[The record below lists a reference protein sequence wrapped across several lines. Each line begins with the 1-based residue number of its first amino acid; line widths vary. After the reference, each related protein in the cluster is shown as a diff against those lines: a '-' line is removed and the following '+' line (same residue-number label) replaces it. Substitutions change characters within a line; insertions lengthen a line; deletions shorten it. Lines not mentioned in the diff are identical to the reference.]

1 MLKRCISGLLGLAL
15 VASAW
20 ADPSYQEVKKRGDTA
35 LAKKDYSS
43 AIRHFEKLIYLYPG
57 RADAHNALGFACYL
71 DGRYEKGILQ
81 FKQALSYEPGHPA
94 AQNNL
99 LLAVGKLAVEQT
111 RELEFAEAIGLLAA
125 HETLYPNQ
133 PQSLVLRF
141 SRGQLEF
148 YRGNEKAG
156 LSVWQSLAARVPTSG
171 TARFVEAHK
180 LYQSGKLKEAL
191 TAMNAAVAKLPKEP
205 VVRNYLALILAD
217 LGKLKE
223 AAAQLRKAQAE
234 NPPYID
240 LYLNQAA
247 VMLRL
252 GQLEE
257 ATAQVIKARDL
268 RPDFASVHLW
278 MAALHRHGGNAEAA
292 SKELGLAW
300 GEAAADTSS
309 AVLITG
315 EVGQR
320 LWLDQKPVGSSPL
333 GLFLTPG
340 KHKLKWMA
348 AGKPAQ
354 VVELEAAPDQLLTVD
369 LAQGAQPQAAPVQS
383 QLPTRAAARSF
394 ALRDQNNRFWR
405 SFQHF
410 HRRPVLLMFWKVD
423 DGDNQATMNAL
434 SALGSRYTAEIG
446 FAVIHTNPEKKNQ
459 ALSQMM
465 TLPATYARLFDDGS
479 VAKRYG
485 VTAEQM
491 PTVMVVDLDGYIAA
505 RGQGVA
511 GVAEVQQAL
520 DAMMGRQP

>member
-1 MLKRCISGLLGLAL
+1 MLKRCFTALLGLAL
-15 VASAW
+15 VVGAW
-20 ADPSYQEVKKRGDTA
+20 ADPSYQEVKKRGDSA
-35 LAKKDYSS
+35 LAKKDYGS
-43 AIRHFEKLIYLYPG
+43 AIRHFEKLIYLFPG
-57 RADAHNALGFACYL
+57 RADAHNALGYACYL
-71 DGRYEKGILQ
+71 DGRYEKAILQ
-81 FKQALSYEPGHPA
+81 FKQALSFEAGHPA

-111 RELEFAEAIGLLAA
+111 KELEFAEAIGLLAA
-125 HETLYPNQ
+125 HESLYPNQ
-133 PQSLVLRF
+133 PQSLILRF

-148 YRGNEKAG
+148 YRGNEGAG
-156 LSVWQSLAARVPTSG
+156 LSIWQSLANRVPTSG
-171 TARFVEAHK
+171 TARFMEAHK

-191 TAMNAAVAKLPKEP
+191 AAMNTAVAKLPKEP
-205 VVRNYLALILAD
+205 VVRHYLALILAD

-223 AAAQLRKAQAE
+223 AAAQLRKAQAG

-240 LYLNQAA
+240 LYLRQAEI
-247 VMLRL
+247 MLRS

-257 ATAQVIKARDL
+257 AMAQVVKARDL

-278 MAALHRHGGNAEAA
+278 MAALHRHSGNADAA

-300 GEAAADTSS
+300 GESAPGTSA

-320 LWLDQKPVGSSPL
+320 VWLDQKPVGATPL

-340 KHKLKWMA
+340 KHKLKLMGT
-348 AGKPAQ
+348 GKPPR
-354 VVELEAAPDQLLTVD
+354 VVDLEAGQEQILTLD
-369 LAQGAQPQAAPVQS
+369 LAQTGEPQASALQS
-383 QLPTRAAARSF
+383 LLPSRAAARSF

-423 DGDNQATMNAL
+423 DADNQATMNAL
-434 SALGSRYTAEIG
+434 SMLGARYPSEIG
-446 FAVIHTNPEKKNQ
+446 FAVIHTNMDKKNQ

-479 VAKRYG
+479 VARRYG
-485 VTAEQM
+485 LTPEQM
-491 PTVMVVDLDGYIAA
+491 PTVLVVDLDGYIAA
-505 RGQGVA
+505 QGQGVA
-511 GVAEVQQAL
+511 GVEQVQRAL